1 MQVLGSLDSDCRPDN
16 DLANLISFD
25 ERFDLVCGHNPNG
38 WDFIRVS
45 NLPFETHEHDKVI
58 FWSWQPDLPV
68 RPNLEVNRRLR

>member
-38 WDFIRVS
+38 WDFIPTT
-45 NLPFETHEHDKVI
+45 PFI
-58 FWSWQPDLPV
+58 IDLIGTA
-68 RPNLEVNRRLR
+68 L